1 MAQLRQDYADF
12 RNRDAEVIIIG
23 PEDAEAFRRHWAK
36 ESYPFVG
43 IPDPEHRIADQY
55 GQEVRLLKLGRLP
68 SLTVVDR
75 DGRIRYSHHGSGM
88 QDIVDNRI
96 ILDLLDELNR
106 ERHAAPQ

>member
-68 SLTVVDR
+68 TLTVVDR